1 MYLLAIIL
9 PPLAVM
15 LAGKPFQAIINLAL
29 TCLFWVPGMIHAL
42 MVVSE
47 FKANKRLTILV
58 NKK

>member
-15 LAGKPFQAIINLAL
+15 LAGKPFQAIINFFL

-42 MVVSE
+42 MVVNDY
-47 FKANKRLTILV
+47 KANHRLSVLV

>member
-15 LAGKPFQAIINLAL
+15 MAGKPFQAIINLVL